1 MKKIINMLIAF
12 LFFIIAM
19 STLNGCNNSLT
30 DEEIEEM
37 KESNFTT
44 TIEYCKQNLKTSVD
58 SISGGKYFYDDWID
72 YIDWGLDIDDNT
84 ADDYIKWNTNGKT
97 NFHFRI
103 YNDKTFSIFA
113 KYDLFTTIRPFNN
126 DIVMDLRQRCASQ
139 IKFKYGSEKNNV
151 LSHESVL
158 IYTTYVLSN
167 QYFNYDIFDEYISSA
182 QLDYYIDENNVV
194 CYVKESSCL
203 NGNIDLNKQTPNL
216 WFKKISEICLKQIQ
230 NYLLNKINVNLFVE
244 V

>member
-1 MKKIINMLIAF
+1 MKKIINMLVGF

-44 TIEYCKQNLKTSVD
+44 TIEYCKQNLKASVD
-58 SISGGKYFYDDWID
+58 SISGGKYFYEDWID
-72 YIDWGLDIDDNT
+72 YVDWGLDIDDNT

-113 KYDLFTTIRPFNN
+113 KYDLFATIRPFNN

-139 IKFKYGSEKNNV
+139 IKFKYGSEK
-151 LSHESVL
+151 
-158 IYTTYVLSN
+158 
-167 QYFNYDIFDEYISSA
+167 
-182 QLDYYIDENNVV
+182 
-194 CYVKESSCL
+194 K
-203 NGNIDLNKQTPNL
+203 
-216 WFKKISEICLKQIQ
+216 
-230 NYLLNKINVNLFVE
+230 
-244 V
+244 

>member
-1 MKKIINMLIAF
+1 MAQK
-12 LFFIIAM
+12 
-19 STLNGCNNSLT
+19 
-30 DEEIEEM
+30 
-37 KESNFTT
+37 
-44 TIEYCKQNLKTSVD
+44 
-58 SISGGKYFYDDWID
+58 
-72 YIDWGLDIDDNT
+72 
-84 ADDYIKWNTNGKT
+84 
-97 NFHFRI
+97 
-103 YNDKTFSIFA
+103 
-113 KYDLFTTIRPFNN
+113 
-126 DIVMDLRQRCASQ
+126 
-139 IKFKYGSEKNNV
+139 KNNV
-151 LSHESVL
+151 LSHESEL

-182 QLDYYIDENNVV
+182 QLDYHIDENNVV